1 MPTDLI
7 SPPVCENLG
16 FFKREDKNYL
26 GCSCGVTQFSAGR
39 LLVLILFPAVD
50 NINLYYHLSLDIPR
64 PSSIVFEFFSFSR
77 LFLWISVVQITV
89 FYIVLYAFLAGFF
102 IALLTVFYQT
112 LNDHEPKWTMGS
124 SLIGNS
130 PGESI
135 KFFTI
140 ARERRTRVDIWWR
153 HKTTQFG

>member
-1 MPTDLI
+1 
-7 SPPVCENLG
+7 
-16 FFKREDKNYL
+16 
-26 GCSCGVTQFSAGR
+26 
-39 LLVLILFPAVD
+39 
-50 NINLYYHLSLDIPR
+50 
-64 PSSIVFEFFSFSR
+64 VFEFFSFSR

-135 KFFTI
+135 KF
-140 ARERRTRVDIWWR
+140 DNCS
-153 HKTTQFG
+153 

>member
-1 MPTDLI
+1 M
-7 SPPVCENLG
+7 
-16 FFKREDKNYL
+16 
-26 GCSCGVTQFSAGR
+26 
-39 LLVLILFPAVD
+39 
-50 NINLYYHLSLDIPR
+50 
-64 PSSIVFEFFSFSR
+64 FEFFSFSR

-135 KFFTI
+135 KFYNCSW
-140 ARERRTRVDIWWR
+140 ASNPRRHLVTPQDNSIRLIIIFGIFFFLNYDIWLGMGYRPTHADPDVTVISFNAKEPKYWSDRVDDFLGR
-153 HKTTQFG
+153 KLFHYLF